1 MKPIFMQASTIEIEK
16 TMLYCPKCNATYE
29 DGSQRFCLNDGGRLL
44 PAPSSIKAAATSQ
57 GVFASILRSSPEN
70 ESAGKSAP
78 RVFVAEP
85 LKDEQNTFHSNLSS
99 KVFKTEENPSENSN
113 PPQVSDPKEKF
124 QVLKPVGKVINQS
137 EVHSGTADTGDRKV
151 DPLGRSALTWEN
163 PEILI
168 NQTIKG
174 RYLITDVL
182 DQDDSSITYL
192 AEDKIIADKEMIVR
206 VLMEEES
213 DDFLSRIF
221 AEERVSLSHINHPNV
236 ASVLDSG
243 ELLEGNPFIVTEMV
257 DGFSVGEKLEVVGKF
272 DPIRAA
278 KIVRQTSYALSEL
291 HQNGVLHRNLR
302 PDNIF
307 LTIVDNKEQVKVTD
321 FAVSGYS
328 GHYDVEGVKYMSPEQ
343 LEGRLP
349 NYAGDIYSLAVIAYE
364 MLTGQYP
371 FQFSSVDG
379 LLKAQKKSLTLK
391 ISEQP
396 FNLPV
401 AANDVLEKALS
412 YEPSGRYPKA
422 RDFGDALFQ
431 SLTVSPVVELK
442 ETKDAKTSKE
452 VNAIPMPPGFLFP
465 PQTDESFVA
474 RESQA
479 KQDRFLIQKNEPEEV
494 EKESTIKDSAD
505 LAWEK
510 RSPDPLNEGNN
521 SWLWMAGV
529 GILVV
534 LLASWIVWHYALN
547 RQQTPQQV
555 AVSNATGDVQ
565 NAQSADENTAEKSSP
580 TPQEV
585 ESPPLPRI
593 VDQPANTE
601 YFQNSSMNL
610 KGDLARNYRGFT
622 LYYPK
627 GWQKNATPTN
637 FIDVSKSAESGTP
650 IEQFLVSYYDSRG
663 TSKLDVDR
671 FPKLVQDSNK
681 KLAQIVS
688 NYRLVSEG
696 NTEINN
702 GWKGYEM
709 KFEGAGT
716 TASGEKINLWGKRL
730 FIPAARP
737 GTKSGFVITML
748 ATSLS
753 PDVKSVDDVG
763 VKGETARILE
773 TFEPSTLD

>member
-1 MKPIFMQASTIEIEK
+1 MLTSTIELEK

-70 ESAGKSAP
+70 ENTGKNAP

-85 LKDEQNTFHSNLSS
+85 LQDERNSFHTNLSS
-99 KVFKTEENPSENSN
+99 KVFKEEKPAPVPVSE
-113 PPQVSDPKEKF
+113 PIKEKF
-124 QVLKPVGKVINQS
+124 QVLKPLTKIVNPS
-137 EVHSGTADTGDRKV
+137 EVHSGTADTGNRKV

-163 PEILI
+163 PEALI

-206 VLMEEES
+206 VLMEEET

-257 DGFSVGEKLEVVGKF
+257 DGFSVREKLEVVGKF
-272 DPIRAA
+272 EPLRAA
-278 KIVRQTSYALSEL
+278 KVVRQTSYALSEL

-302 PDNIF
+302 PENIY
-307 LTIVDNKEQVKVTD
+307 LTITENNNEQVKVTD
-321 FAVSGYS
+321 FAVSGYADA
-328 GHYDVEGVKYMSPEQ
+328 HDAEGIKYLSPEQ

-349 NYAGDIYSLAVIAYE
+349 NYAGDVFSLAVIAYE
-364 MLTGQYP
+364 MLTGNYP
-371 FQFSSVDG
+371 FQFRSVG
-379 LLKAQKKSLTLK
+379 ELLKAQKRGLTEK
-391 ISEQP
+391 ISGSP
-396 FNLPV
+396 FNLPP

-412 YEPSGRYPKA
+412 YEPSARYPKA

-431 SLTVSPVVELK
+431 ALTATPIVGLK
-442 ETKDAKTSKE
+442 DAKEAKTSKE
-452 VNAIPMPPGFLFP
+452 ENAIPMPPEFLFP
-465 PQTDESFVA
+465 PQTDEPFVA
-474 RESQA
+474 RESKP
-479 KQDRFLIQKNEPEEV
+479 KQDRFLIQKNETAETEN
-494 EKESTIKDSAD
+494 EKESIVKDSAD

-510 RSPDPLNEGNN
+510 RSPDPLNEGKS

-529 GILVV
+529 GILAV
-534 LLASWIVWHYALN
+534 LLASWLIWHYALS
-547 RQQTPQQV
+547 RQQTPEQIVTPKTPIAEQ
-555 AVSNATGDVQ
+555 TTD
-565 NAQSADENTAEKSSP
+565 ADPADAAEKSSP

-585 ESPPLPRI
+585 ESPPLPRV

-601 YFQNSSMNL
+601 YFQNSSVNL

-627 GWQKNATPTN
+627 DWQKNATSTN
-637 FIDVSKSAESGTP
+637 FVDVSKSAESGTP

-663 TSKLDVDR
+663 TFKLDNDR
-671 FPKLVQDSNK
+671 FPKLVSDSNK
-681 KLAQIVS
+681 KLAEIVS
-688 NYRLVSEG
+688 NYRLVSQGE
-696 NTEINN
+696 TQINN
-702 GWKGYEM
+702 GWRGYEM

-716 TASGEKINLWGKRL
+716 TSSGEKISLWGKRL

-763 VKGETARILE
+763 TKDDLAKILE